1 MEDYRLPVSEVFALK
16 RLHKTLKAKREADKV
31 KAVYLLGSGWA
42 VKLTAEVLDLD
53 EQTVR
58 QYFLDYK
65 NQDKKQRKT
74 NRGSNSITLV
84 KNRL

>member
-1 MEDYRLPVSEVFALK
+1 
-16 RLHKTLKAKREADKV
+16 V

-42 VKLTAEVLDLD
+42 VKLTAEVLDID

-65 NQDKKQRKT
+65 HQDKRNRRKNQWVELHYTGKESSLT
-74 NRGSNSITLV
+74 NEQEQDWL
-84 KNRL
+84 